1 MRLLV
6 LCLIATSAA
15 FAQVSFGLRGGVPFT
30 DFYHV
35 VSDPS
40 ATFESGS
47 TRFILGPTIEVHLP
61 AGFGIE
67 ADALYRHFS
76 YRASGNV
83 VDTLVNSKANS
94 AWEFPLLVKYRVPSP
109 VVRPFL
115 DAGFAF
121 DRWRGVKQIT
131 NAVGLTNA
139 NVSGVNTGVVLGAG
153 LELKV
158 PLIKISPEIRFTRWG
173 AKNISDLG
181 GILHLNQNQAEFLI
195 GLTF

>member
-6 LCLIATSAA
+6 LYLLGTTGA
-15 FAQVSFGLRGGVPFT
+15 FAQFSFGLRGGVPLT
-30 DFYHV
+30 DFYHA
-35 VSDPS
+35 VSNPS

-47 TRFILGPTIEVHLP
+47 TGFILGPTIEVHLP

-67 ADALYRHFS
+67 VDALYRHFD
-76 YRASGNV
+76 YNASATL
-83 VDTLVNSKANS
+83 VDTLVNNKANS
-94 AWEFPLLVKYRVPSP
+94 AWEFPFLIKYRVTTP

-121 DRWRGVKQIT
+121 DRWSGVKQIT
-131 NAVGLTNA
+131 NAVGLTNS
-139 NVSGVNTGVVLGAG
+139 NVSGVNTGVVLGGG

-158 PLIKISPEIRFTRWG
+158 PFVKISPEIRFTRWG

-181 GILHLNQNQAEFLI
+181 GVLHFNQNQAEFLI

>member
-1 MRLLV
+1 MRLLA

-15 FAQVSFGLRGGVPFT
+15 FAQLSFGLRGGVPLT
-30 DFYHV
+30 DFYHA
-35 VSDPS
+35 VSNPS
-40 ATFESGS
+40 ATFQSGS

-76 YRASGNV
+76 YNASGNL

-94 AWEFPLLVKYRVPSP
+94 AWEFPLLIKYRVPSP
-109 VVRPFL
+109 VIRPFL

-121 DRWRGVKQIT
+121 DRWSGVKQIT
-131 NAVGLTNA
+131 NAVGLTKSD
-139 NVSGVNTGVVLGAG
+139 VSGVNTGVVLGGG

-158 PLIKISPEIRFTRWG
+158 PF
-173 AKNISDLG
+173 
-181 GILHLNQNQAEFLI
+181 
-195 GLTF
+195 